1 MCVCACVC
9 VCVQRVKRRT
19 DGNGERRE
27 EAVGG
32 EERDAAGSDAEVRGA
47 AAAEAE
53 MTARSFLVS
62 QWQAMQCFS
71 CGMR

>member
-32 EERDAAGSDAEVRGA
+32 EERDAAVSDAEVRGA

-62 QWQAMQCFS
+62 HWQAMQCFS